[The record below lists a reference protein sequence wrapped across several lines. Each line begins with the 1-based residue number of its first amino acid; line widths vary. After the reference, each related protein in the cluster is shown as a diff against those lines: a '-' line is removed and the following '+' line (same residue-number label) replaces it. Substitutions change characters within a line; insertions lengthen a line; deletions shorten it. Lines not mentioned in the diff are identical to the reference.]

1 MSKKRAKKKISWKR
15 IWPFYLMALPGFL
28 YMLMNNYI
36 PMFGISIA
44 FKKLNFREGIW
55 GSPWVGFKNFKFLV
69 NKFFYLKF
77 ILCQIIT
84 FSCKLLPHTHGAECQ
99 MLCCD
104 YFSL

>member
-28 YMLMNNYI
+28 YMLINNYI

-55 GSPWVGFKNFKFLV
+55 GSPWVGFKNFKFL
-69 NKFFYLKF
+69 FGIRGCLDHH
-77 ILCQIIT
+77 
-84 FSCKLLPHTHGAECQ
+84 PEH
-99 MLCCD
+99 D
-104 YFSL
+104 SLQCGLFHCGKCPCYYHCHPDQ